1 MNYRYCYQC
10 GRETERKTIA
20 GQSRSYCRHCDLIF
34 YENPKPSVAILALN
48 NREQILL
55 VKRNVAPGNGRWC
68 LPGGFIEQGETAQE
82 AVLRELKE
90 ETGLTGRNLRLWDAA
105 SYINGYYGDVLVL
118 GYQVDL
124 DNDQLQAGDDA
135 AEADFF
141 PVTELPSVVFDIHTQ
156 FIQQLITQLRRSET
170 LRGNLPK
177 SKSKS

>member
-1 MNYRYCYQC
+1 MKYRYCYQC
-10 GRETERKTIA
+10 GQETQSECIA
-20 GQSRSYCRHCDLIF
+20 GQSRAYCQHCDLIF

-48 NREQILL
+48 ERNQILL

-105 SYINGYYGDVLVL
+105 SYLNGYYGDVLVL

-124 DNDQLQAGDDA
+124 DAYRLKAGDDA
-135 AEADFF
+135 EEAGFF
-141 PVTELPSVVFDIHTQ
+141 SRVGLPPVVFDIHAK
-156 FIQQLITQLRRSET
+156 FIERLFTRHAAEIH
-170 LRGNLPK
+170 K
-177 SKSKS
+177 SGHCQ